1 LSLLP
6 DHAQTT
12 LVRYI
17 LNERHGFRI
26 AVILNEYGGETGLE
40 SAFVQDEQVR
50 PWVTLLGAVMLFL
63 VLPGMG
69 SQSWVVDPDPLKEG
83 SRPHASSQSAVPMSA
98 GMAYTDC

>member
-1 LSLLP
+1 MLLHLLSLAFNPCCHYSSCCLSLLP

-50 PWVTLLGAVMLFL
+50 PRSSACFGLLLCA
-63 VLPGMG
+63 
-69 SQSWVVDPDPLKEG
+69 
-83 SRPHASSQSAVPMSA
+83 A
-98 GMAYTDC
+98 

>member
-1 LSLLP
+1 VLLALLLLLP
-6 DHAQTT
+6 ALTQTT

-50 PWVTLLGAVMLFL
+50 LQQGQQQLQQAH
-63 VLPGMG
+63 
-69 SQSWVVDPDPLKEG
+69 
-83 SRPHASSQSAVPMSA
+83 RAH
-98 GMAYTDC
+98 C

>member
-50 PWVTLLGAVMLFL
+50 RVTFLGCSHVLPSMGCLTSTLL
-63 VLPGMG
+63 
-69 SQSWVVDPDPLKEG
+69 S
-83 SRPHASSQSAVPMSA
+83 
-98 GMAYTDC
+98 